1 MPAAAVDAQQA
12 TSERARSARAALGER
27 AGSSVDGVPRIACR
41 GSFRG
46 CGQPRRVGQSSRGI
60 TQRAPVRVGASEHG
74 WVRVVLCACRGV
86 GGDSPG
92 PWPAHWHARIAQ
104 GPPRVGELQPEFY
117 FLAVSGQF
125 HELVK
130 RRKNRLRASRACSRG
145 APGRAHPVGNAR
157 RARRCLA
164 VLTRGTGSG
173 RGECTEVRRR
183 KHNTRAVFLRA
194 LTGMHARLGR
204 S

>member
-27 AGSSVDGVPRIACR
+27 AGSSVDGVPRMACR

-46 CGQPRRVGQSSRGI
+46 CGQRRRVGQSSRGI

-86 GGDSPG
+86 GGDPPG
-92 PWPAHWHARIAQ
+92 PWPARWHARIAQ
-104 GPPRVGELQPEFY
+104 RRRVGELEPELY

-125 HELVK
+125 HNLVK
-130 RRKNRLRASRACSRG
+130 RTKNRRRASRALSAG
-145 APGRAHPVGNAR
+145 APGRAHLVGDAR
-157 RARRCLA
+157 HARRCLA
-164 VLTRGTGSG
+164 GLARGTGSG
-173 RGECTEVRRR
+173 RAKCT
-183 KHNTRAVFLRA
+183 
-194 LTGMHARLGR
+194 
-204 S
+204 